1 MKLPP
6 FTRRPA
12 RFRRSLPVRW
22 LLAALLLASAPGI
35 AFGAWKDDEEEISV
49 DKPTRP
55 GVADDAALKKI
66 RNGNIRFISATPDI
80 LPEIADPS
88 QYIKNPSTLGGAQL
102 FYDLQGDMHRA
113 AIELDWKYRPVWHV
127 EHTST
132 AQLYRWGRLDN
143 LKPAAAYVM
152 PPVDTKDIDSPAM
165 MNEHWIAARG
175 SNTIPFWTRPSTAFY
190 AWPYPPDKDAPDKY
204 TLDFSQLKTAVSE
217 ENGFILPGINTAFEP
232 SWTTFRDALLAQY
245 AAQGKTMD
253 KYALENIRLKYYYA
267 WFSSV
272 TGFSKAWGNIQGSFG
287 QCPWEDM
294 LECRRAASWEP
305 GLAAEAGND
314 EHDVGAWL
322 GSVNGSAAPAYETGI
337 PQWGKA
343 WQLRYDHRL
352 ADRRFP
358 RYVVDFMQILN
369 QSRDWYDGFLCLK
382 DCESLEFS
390 HFYGMNGRSM
400 GRFVP
405 LSATITWL
413 TTTDD
418 GKGKKTERPIT
429 TSLARGVIMTETP
442 AFKLL
447 AIACDHDTDSSA
459 RDAITILKEY
469 EGAPVC
475 APEYCTVKSGVKFE
489 GGHFVLAD
497 DYLKYERPPHG
508 AKVTGDDCGVS
519 YRAGSRPTVKVLF
532 AVSGQCFLKDGEV
545 LTLSATKD
553 KTLQDYSD
561 VSNDR
566 DMNYYTFK
574 NTAVGLQ
581 QTGLRLV
588 GQADVNGKRHRIYEA
603 EMESV
608 DDITDEIRM
617 SFMAHNWML
626 QRGDGRI
633 IGGDYS
639 RMDHIFTVFGE
650 STLHRK
656 VLAQPQLSK
665 GYFVD
670 NPTKPDIASM
680 YIDLTRVWINGDE
693 YFLRQKPMRGNFW
706 IANGASIFDMGVLRV
721 IIHRITDIN
730 NQESAPFYGPL
741 KHFQNDGQ
749 DNTCYRP
756 WVSMLKQATKT
767 LLIES
772 QTYRDVDSLAWPSI
786 QSSNHHNVLNFA
798 HGIRCRTLYNRTI
811 FDHPMMSSCQYLD
824 PYLVS
829 CASCFHVNMNY
840 YRHDTQIDY
849 DVDNRLPSFDLWQN
863 AIRELETLSSSYQY
877 ITYRMDMKRF
887 VGALE
892 NSEEPLLICSEASS
906 FVESVMSMIGFHRI
920 QADLFHDHIS
930 LNIDGV
936 HIDPTPGN
944 DRESEVRFLSKQDQY
959 NTFGRARLIIQNYN
973 NRINPQYQVP
983 IPQSQWNEIELVRD
997 RWAALLNDP
1006 STPQRIKDY
1015 IQAYINILNKL
1026 SQYVETG
1033 TLITDLYQKQT

>member
-6 FTRRPA
+6 STRRPA
-12 RFRRSLPVRW
+12 RILRNLPVRW

-35 AFGAWKDDEEEISV
+35 ASGAWKDDEEEISV

-55 GVADDAALKKI
+55 GIADDAALKKI
-66 RNGNIRFISATPDI
+66 REGNIRFISATPDI

-102 FYDLQGDMHRA
+102 FYDLQGDLHGA

-127 EHTST
+127 EHAST

-152 PPVDTKDIDSPAM
+152 PPVDTKDIDSPALLT
-165 MNEHWIAARG
+165 EHWIAARG
-175 SNTIPFWTRPSTAFY
+175 SNTIPFWTRPSASFY

-204 TLDFSQLKTAVSE
+204 TLDFSQLKTCVTGYS
-217 ENGFILPGINTAFEP
+217 GFILPAVNTAFET
-232 SWTTFRDALLAQY
+232 SWAACRDALLARY
-245 AAQGKTMD
+245 AAEGKTMD
-253 KYALENIRLKYYYA
+253 KYVLENIRTKYYYA

-272 TGFSKAWGNIQGSFG
+272 TGFSKTWGNIHGSFG
-287 QCPWEDM
+287 SCPWEDM

-314 EHDVGAWL
+314 EHDVGTWVGA
-322 GSVNGSAAPAYETGI
+322 VNGCDMPAYETGI

-358 RYVVDFMQILN
+358 RYVEDFMQILN

-382 DCESLEFS
+382 DRESLEFS
-390 HFYGMNGRSM
+390 HVYGMDGSTM

-413 TTTDD
+413 TTVDD
-418 GKGKKTERPIT
+418 GKGQKTERPIT

-447 AIACDHDTDSSA
+447 AIACDHDTASSA
-459 RDAITILKEY
+459 HDAITILKEY

-532 AVSGQCFLKDGEV
+532 AVSGQCFLKDDET
-545 LTLSATKD
+545 LTLSATVD

-561 VSNDR
+561 IEGGE

-574 NTAVGLQ
+574 NTAVGLR
-581 QTGLRLV
+581 QTGLRVV
-588 GQADVNGKRHRIYEA
+588 GQADVNGKKHRIYEA
-603 EMESV
+603 EMESAEN
-608 DDITDEIRM
+608 ITNEIRM
-617 SFMAHNWML
+617 SFMAHNWKL

-670 NPTKPDIASM
+670 SPTSEKIKGLFINHGSVTINWET
-680 YIDLTRVWINGDE
+680 YI
-693 YFLRQKPMRGNFW
+693 FRQRAAGSYSFW
-706 IANGASIFDMGVLRV
+706 IPNGIGGGSSNAYQVEAQGENIGHKALDGGGNLSYFADDGYANEIR
-721 IIHRITDIN
+721 
-730 NQESAPFYGPL
+730 
-741 KHFQNDGQ
+741 
-749 DNTCYRP
+749 RP
-756 WVSMLKQATKT
+756 WVSMLKHITKT

-772 QTYRDVDSLAWPSI
+772 SEYRNTDSVPWPHMQGSRYMNI
-786 QSSNHHNVLNFA
+786 LNFA
-798 HGIRCRTLYNRTI
+798 HGMRCRTNYNTLCKTM
-811 FDHPMMSSCQYLD
+811 PMMSACKYLD
-824 PYLVS
+824 AYVIGTS
-829 CASCFHVNMNY
+829 DCMAIEIEY
-840 YRHDTQIDY
+840 YHEGNHTVHQADSRIPLYGQWMQAIQEL
-849 DVDNRLPSFDLWQN
+849 NR
-863 AIRELETLSSSYQY
+863 IREQY
-877 ITYRMDMKRF
+877 PWITYRTDANLF
-887 VGALE
+887 VRHLE
-892 NSEEPLLICSEASS
+892 NAEPPQIICSEASS
-906 FVESVMSMIGFHRI
+906 LLNSLLALIGVGQI
-920 QADLFHDHIS
+920 DADLFHDHVC
-930 LNIDGV
+930 LNVDQHCIE
-936 HIDPTPGN
+936 PTPGSGDAIKYLDN
-944 DRESEVRFLSKQDQY
+944 QERANRLALACHYIRQY
-959 NTFGRARLIIQNYN
+959 NDGVPQEYRVPLMGGTWNDVVSARNELQAKLQLSGLPEEIKGKIQ
-973 NRINPQYQVP
+973 
-983 IPQSQWNEIELVRD
+983 ELLD
-997 RWAALLNDP
+997 N
-1006 STPQRIKDY
+1006 
-1015 IQAYINILNKL
+1015 INIDFY
-1026 SQYVETG
+1026 QCTRP
-1033 TLITDLYQKQT
+1033 LITDVFNK